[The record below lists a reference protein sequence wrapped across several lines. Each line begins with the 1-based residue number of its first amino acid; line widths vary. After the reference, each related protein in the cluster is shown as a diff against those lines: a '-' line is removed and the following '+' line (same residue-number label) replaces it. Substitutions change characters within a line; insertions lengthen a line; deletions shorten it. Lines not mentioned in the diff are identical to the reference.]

1 MLRCRHSLNPNGGGT
16 SVGLKTEPGDQS
28 NERAPIRVLH
38 VDDEPG
44 FVEMAA
50 EFLEREDD
58 RFEVT
63 TETSVAAALEQLDSD
78 PFDCVVSD
86 YDMPEQNGIEFLEA
100 VHERDPE
107 LPFVLFTGKGS
118 EEVASE
124 AISAGVTDYLQK
136 EGGTEQYAI
145 LANRLTNVVERVR
158 SRRALAERK
167 RRLETLIDNLPG
179 IVYRCRNEPNWP
191 MEIVEGECRKLTGYS
206 ATAIESDEVVWGED
220 VIHPDDQEAMWD
232 AVQEA
237 LEAGEPFEVTY
248 RIETADGETRW
259 VWERG
264 SGVYTSGDA
273 DGEKEPEAL
282 EGFITDVTAQRERE
296 AELERTNALRSTL
309 FDALPVGVLAEDD
322 SREVMAA
329 NRQLV
334 ELFDADS
341 TPEELVG
348 RDCVEL
354 AASLSEGFAEPER
367 FRERID
373 KLVDERLPADDELA
387 LADGR
392 TFKRI
397 HRPIEFDDGSGH
409 LWVYQDV
416 TDRVA
421 YETELQQFETILET
435 SGDPV
440 YALDAEGRFTYV
452 NDSLVEMVG
461 RSEAELLGEHPSIVL
476 LDGDAERMKSVIES
490 LLSTGERR
498 RTTEIDV
505 VTPDGETI
513 PCELHLSILP
523 SEESFRGTVG
533 VVRDLSDRIDRDRK
547 LDRLRDRT
555 QALMYT
561 ESKVE
566 TAEVATTAADDIIGA
581 PLSAVHLRNEA
592 GDVIEPVATVDSIT
606 DYFEEAPR
614 YPRDAPDGTAP
625 SLIWEVFESGE
636 PLRIDDTDAYER
648 LTEERPAKSVI
659 LHPIGR
665 HGVFIVSS
673 GEPNDFDDTEE
684 TLVELLATSLRTAF
698 DRVERET
705 ELRRQRNELRARNE
719 RLDQFAS
726 VVSHD
731 LRNPLNVASGH
742 LELAREEV
750 DSSHLDAVANA
761 HERMISLVDDLL
773 TIAREGDE
781 ATEPQPVD
789 LAELAGGCWEGVETT
804 GATLETP
811 NEHRIRADP
820 GRTKQLLENLFRNAV
835 EHGST
840 GSRTGSNDAVEHGR
854 TDEESHDEDDAD
866 HLTVRVCPLD
876 DGFYVEDDGVGIPP
890 EERERVFD
898 VGYSTSQ
905 NGTGF
910 GLAIVEQVADAHG
923 WDVSVAEGSDGGARF
938 EIENVDT
945 A

>member
-1 MLRCRHSLNPNGGGT
+1 VSPN
-16 SVGLKTEPGDQS
+16 TEPDDPS
-28 NERAPIRVLH
+28 SERATIRVLH

-63 TETSVAAALEQLDSD
+63 TETSVAAALERLESD
-78 PFDCVVSD
+78 AFDCVVSD
-86 YDMPEQNGIEFLEA
+86 YDMPGRNGVEFLEA
-100 VHERDPE
+100 VHGRDPD

-167 RRLETLIDNLPG
+167 RRLETLIGNLPG
-179 IVYRCRNEPNWP
+179 IVYRCRNEPDWP
-191 MEIVEGECRKLTGYS
+191 MEIVEGECRELTGYS
-206 ATAIESDEVVWGED
+206 AAALENDEVVWGED
-220 VIHPDDQEAMWD
+220 VIHPDDRESMWE
-232 AVQEA
+232 AVQSA
-237 LEAGEPFEVTY
+237 LDAGESFEVTY

-259 VWERG
+259 MWERG
-264 SGVYTSGDA
+264 SGVYA
-273 DGEKEPEAL
+273 DGRDGTAELEAL

-334 ELFDADS
+334 ELFDAGS
-341 TPEELVG
+341 TPEEFVG
-348 RDCVEL
+348 RDCAEL
-354 AASLSEGFAEPER
+354 AAEISELFAEPER

-373 KLVDERLPADDELA
+373 ELVEERLPADEELA

-397 HRPIEFDDGSGH
+397 HRPIEFDDGDGH

-421 YETELQQFETILET
+421 YETDLQQFETILET

-461 RSEAELLGEHPSIVL
+461 YPAADLLGEHASIVL
-476 LDGDAERMKSVIES
+476 QDGDVERMESVIES

-498 RTTEIDV
+498 ETTEIDV

-523 SEESFRGTVG
+523 SDGSFQGTVG
-533 VVRDLSDRIDRDRK
+533 IVRDISERIERDRK

-561 ESKVE
+561 ESRAE

-581 PLSAVHLRNEA
+581 PLSAVHLLNES
-592 GDVIEPVATVDSIT
+592 GDVIEPCATVESVT
-606 DYFEEAPR
+606 EYFEEAPE
-614 YPRDAPDGTAP
+614 YPCDAPEGTAA

-636 PLRIDDTDAYER
+636 PLRIDDTDAYGR
-648 LTEERPAKSVI
+648 LREERPAKSVI

-684 TLVELLATSLRTAF
+684 TLVELLATSLRTAL

-705 ELRRQRNELRARNE
+705 ELRRQRNELRERNE

-742 LELAREEV
+742 LELAREEF
-750 DSSHLDAVANA
+750 DTTHLDAVANA

-781 ATEPQPVD
+781 ATELQPVD
-789 LAELAGGCWEGVETT
+789 LAELATGCWEGVETA
-804 GATLETP
+804 GATLEAP
-811 NEHRIRADP
+811 DEHRIRADP
-820 GRTKQLLENLFRNAV
+820 GRARQLLENLFRNAV
-835 EHGST
+835 EHGRADGGT
-840 GSRTGSNDAVEHGR
+840 
-854 TDEESHDEDDAD
+854 HDEAD
-866 HLTVRVCPLD
+866 PDRLTVRVGTLD
-876 DGFYVEDDGVGIPP
+876 DGFYVEDDGVGIRP
-890 EERERVFD
+890 EGRERLFE

-905 NGTGF
+905 DGTGF

-923 WDVSVAEGSDGGARF
+923 WDVSVTEGSDGGARF
-938 EIENVDT
+938 EIRNVD
-945 A
+945 AA

>member
-1 MLRCRHSLNPNGGGT
+1 MS
-16 SVGLKTEPGDQS
+16 S
-28 NERAPIRVLH
+28 NTDPDGQPSEGATIRVLH

-50 EFLEREDD
+50 KFLEREDSRLSVETATD
-58 RFEVT
+58 T
-63 TETSVAAALEQLDSD
+63 TEALDRLESD
-78 PFDCVVSD
+78 GFDCVVSD
-86 YDMPEQNGIEFLEA
+86 YDMPGRNGVEFLEA
-100 VHERDPE
+100 VRDRSPE

-136 EGGTEQYAI
+136 EGGTEQYTI
-145 LANRLTNVVERVR
+145 LANRLVNVVERVR

-167 RRLETLIDNLPG
+167 RRLETLIGNLPG
-179 IVYRCRNEPNWP
+179 IVYRCRNEPGWP
-191 MEIVEGECRKLTGYS
+191 MELVEGECRELTGYPA
-206 ATAIESDEVVWGED
+206 ATIESDEVVWGED
-220 VIHPDDQEAMWD
+220 VIHPDDREPMWE

-237 LEAGEPFEVTY
+237 LDAGEPFEVTY

-259 VWERG
+259 MWERG
-264 SGVYTSGDA
+264 SGVYA
-273 DGEKEPEAL
+273 DGDEKAKLEAL

-322 SREVMAA
+322 EREVMAA
-329 NRQLV
+329 NSRIV
-334 ELFDADS
+334 DLFDADR
-341 TPEELVG
+341 TPGDLVG
-348 RDCVEL
+348 EDCAEL
-354 AASLSEGFAEPER
+354 AEGLSELFEDPAA

-373 KLVDERLPADDELA
+373 ELVDERLPAEDELA

-397 HRPIEFDDGSGH
+397 HRPIEYDDGGGH
-409 LWVYQDV
+409 LWVYQDE
-416 TDRVA
+416 TDQVA
-421 YETELQQFETILET
+421 YENELQRFETILET

-440 YALDAEGRFTYV
+440 YALDADGRFTYV

-461 RSEAELLGEHPSIVL
+461 YPAEEMLGENATTVL
-476 LDGDAERMKSVIES
+476 PDRDVERVEGVIRS
-490 LLSTGERR
+490 LLSAGERR
-498 RTTEIDV
+498 RTMEIEAI
-505 VTPDGETI
+505 TASGGTI
-513 PCELHLSILP
+513 PCELHVSILP
-523 SEESFRGTVG
+523 FEESFRGTVG
-533 VVRDLSDRIDRDRK
+533 VVRDISDRIERERK

-566 TAEVATTAADDIIGA
+566 TAEVATEAADDIIGA

-592 GDVIEPVATVDSIT
+592 GDVIEPFATVDSVT

-614 YPRDAPDGTAP
+614 YPRGAPEGTAA
-625 SLIWEVFESGE
+625 SVIWEVFESGE
-636 PLRIDDTDAYER
+636 PLRIDDTDASER

-684 TLVELLATSLRTAF
+684 TLVELLATSLRTAL

-705 ELRRQRNELRARNE
+705 ELRRQRNELRERNE

-750 DSSHLDAVANA
+750 DSSHLDAVADA

-773 TIAREGDE
+773 TIAREGE
-781 ATEPQPVD
+781 AATEPQPVD
-789 LAELAGGCWEGVETT
+789 LAELAEGCWGGVET
-804 GATLETP
+804 AAASLEVP
-811 NEHRIRADP
+811 DEHRIRADP
-820 GRTKQLLENLFRNAV
+820 GRTRQLLENLFRNAV
-835 EHGST
+835 EHGADGAASGGT
-840 GSRTGSNDAVEHGR
+840 GT
-854 TDEESHDEDDAD
+854 D
-866 HLTVRVCPLD
+866 HLTVRVGSLD

-890 EERERVFD
+890 EKREQVFD

-905 NGTGF
+905 DGTGF
-910 GLAIVEQVADAHG
+910 GLAIVQQVADAHG
-923 WDVSVAEGSDGGARF
+923 WDVSVAEGADGGARF
-938 EIENVDT
+938 EVRNVDP